1 MSHFEDLFDLIG
13 QLARRRR
20 QMAEQ
25 QFDTLGLNH
34 TEARLLGLLHHR
46 DAVAQDALS
55 AQLMVDRSNAV
66 RALQHLEDGG
76 YILRR
81 KDDDD
86 KRAKIVRLT
95 DKGHKAVTAI
105 TKLRKQMAHEFFA
118 SLKED
123 EARRVVELLRK
134 AIPAEG
140 RS

>member
-1 MSHFEDLFDLIG
+1 MSHFEQLFDLIG

-25 QFDTLGLNH
+25 QFDALGLNH

-46 DAVAQDALS
+46 HAVAQDALS

-66 RALQHLEDGG
+66 RALQHLEDAG

-86 KRAKIVRLT
+86 KRAKTVRLT
-95 DKGHKAVTAI
+95 DKGHKAVTEIA
-105 TKLRKQMAHEFFA
+105 KLRKRMAHDFFG
-118 SLKED
+118 SLRED
-123 EARRVVELLRK
+123 EAGQVVELLRK
-134 AIPAEG
+134 TIPAED